1 MSDMDVRALLISLR
15 LISLLVMFSL
25 IAAPLHA
32 ADDVL
37 FPPGKQVQGK
47 KKNKDEANGK
57 AEQKAVFKEAETLK
71 KEIVQLNQE
80 LYKFEEELLYPANS
94 QLSIFLSLDPKS
106 GFLLDSVELEVDDK
120 MVTSHLYSENELNA
134 LRRGGVQRLYIGS
147 ISDGAHR
154 ISIQINGLG
163 LNNRYF
169 RNKQRAE
176 INKENRAK
184 NIELVV
190 SESGPSRE
198 PTTKIKQW

>member
-1 MSDMDVRALLISLR
+1 MDLRALLIPLR
-15 LISLLVMFSL
+15 VISLLVVLGLMVD
-25 IAAPLHA
+25 PLFA
-32 ADDVL
+32 ADATQP
-37 FPPGKQVQGK
+37 PPGMVANDKKQ
-47 KKNKDEANGK
+47 K
-57 AEQKAVFKEAETLK
+57 ADKEKVEQKAVYKDAEALK
-71 KEIVQLNQE
+71 KEIVELNQE
-80 LYKFEEELLYPANS
+80 LYKFEEDLLYPANS

-147 ISDGAHR
+147 LADGAHR
-154 ISIQINGLG
+154 ISVQINGLG

-169 RNKQRAE
+169 RNKQRAN
-176 INKENRAK
+176 ITKANSAK
-184 NIELVV
+184 HIELVV